1 MFDPELEIG
10 DGALKYVI
18 ENLDFDSVL
27 DIGCGYGRHS
37 RELLKAGKT
46 VTSIDLKSGYCF
58 GLVGDYLKTHLPKS
72 DLVWAS
78 HILEHQLN
86 VGMFLK
92 KCRRETNEQGH
103 IAIVVPPLKHEIVG
117 GHFTLWNAG
126 LVMYNLVLAGYN
138 CRNAIIKEYGY
149 NILVIAKAEEFK
161 LPDLNY
167 DRGDIELIKEYLPE
181 GYNYQGFDGD
191 IKELN
196 V

>member
-10 DGALKYVI
+10 DSALQYVI
-18 ENLDFDSVL
+18 KTLDFASVL

-46 VTSIDLKSGYCF
+46 VTSIDIKSDYKEAI
-58 GLVGDYLKTHLPKS
+58 VGDYLNTHLPRS

-86 VGMFLK
+86 VNLFLK
-92 KCRRETNEQGH
+92 KCRNETNEHGY

-117 GHFTLWNAG
+117 GHVTLWNAG
-126 LVMYNLVLAGYN
+126 LVMYNLVLAGYS
-138 CRNAIIKEYGY
+138 CKNAIIKEYGY
-149 NILVIAKAEEFK
+149 NILVIAQAEEFK
-161 LPDLNY
+161 LPSLHY

-181 GYNYQGFDGD
+181 GYNYQGFNGN

-196 V
+196 L

>member
-10 DGALKYVI
+10 DSALQYVI
-18 ENLDFDSVL
+18 KTLDFDSVL

-37 RELLKAGKT
+37 RELLKAGKR
-46 VTSIDLKSGYCF
+46 VTSIDIKSDYREAI
-58 GLVGDYLKTHLPKS
+58 VGNYLTTHLPKS

-86 VGMFLK
+86 VNSFLK
-92 KCRRETNEQGH
+92 KCRNETNEHGY
-103 IAIVVPPLKHEIVG
+103 IAIVVPPLKHQIVG
-117 GHFTLWNAG
+117 GHVTLWNAG

-138 CRNAIIKEYGY
+138 CKNVIIKEYGY
-149 NILVIAKAEEFK
+149 NILVIAQAEEFK
-161 LPDLNY
+161 LPALNY
-167 DRGDIELIKEYLPE
+167 DRGDIELIKEYLPD
-181 GYNYQGFDGD
+181 GYNYQGFNGD

>member
-10 DGALKYVI
+10 DSALQYVI
-18 ENLDFDSVL
+18 NTLDFDSVL

-46 VTSIDLKSGYCF
+46 VTSIDIKSDYKEAI
-58 GLVGDYLKTHLPKS
+58 VGNYLTTHLPKS

-86 VGMFLK
+86 VNSFLK
-92 KCRRETNEQGH
+92 KCRNETNEHGY
-103 IAIVVPPLKHEIVG
+103 IAIVVPPLKHQIVG
-117 GHFTLWNAG
+117 GHVTLWNAG

-138 CRNAIIKEYGY
+138 CKNAIIKEYGY
-149 NILVIAKAEEFK
+149 NILVIAQAEEFN
-161 LPDLNY
+161 LPTLHY

-181 GYNYQGFDGD
+181 GYNYQGFNGD

-196 V
+196 L